1 MSTVSRT
8 TTAALPRRAWVEQI
22 MGMPISVH
30 VRDER
35 AHSPEAAAAVG
46 EVFSELMA
54 VDATFSPYRPDSQV
68 CRLQRGELRLADA
81 SAEVQEVELLCRAA
95 LDRTDGWFDAWH
107 SRPARPGLFD
117 PTGLVKTW
125 ATSRAAR
132 HLDALGLGYALGAG
146 GDVLL
151 RGAPDGEPWLVGIED
166 PRDRTRVL
174 ATVPVTDGG
183 VATSGIAARGAH
195 IVDPRTTT
203 PVTEVLSATV
213 VGPSLMWADVFATA
227 AVAMGRA
234 SGDWVASLH
243 GTSGMLVLAD
253 GTVHRWG
260 NPV

>member
-1 MSTVSRT
+1 MSAHG
-8 TTAALPRRAWVEQI
+8 TATAVLPRRAWAEQI

-30 VRDER
+30 VRDAR
-35 AHSPEAAAAVG
+35 AHSDEVAAAVG
-46 EVFSELMA
+46 DVFSELMA
-54 VDATFSPYRPDSQV
+54 VDAMFSPFRPGSQL
-68 CRLQRGELRLADA
+68 CRIQRGELRLADA
-81 SAEVQEVELLCRAA
+81 DPSVQEVELLCRTA

-107 SRPARPGLFD
+107 SRPARPGMFD

-132 HLDALGLGYALGAG
+132 HLDALGLSYALGAG

-151 RGAPDGEPWLVGIED
+151 RAAPDGEPWLVGIED

-174 ATVPVTDGG
+174 ATVPVADGG

-195 IVDPRTTT
+195 IVDPHTTS
-203 PVTEVLSATV
+203 PVTDVLSATV

-234 SGDWVASLH
+234 ATAWVGSLH

-253 GTVHRWG
+253 GAVHRWG